1 MTYDNQSQIDQEP
14 ALAAQGTMRVFT
26 HEELLLY
33 NGTNGKPA
41 YVAVNGTVYDVT
53 DDPLW
58 YTLMHFGLSP
68 GQDLSLE
75 FNTCHSNRLFVLDS
89 IIPVGKLEN
98 AEQLIRTS
106 ATTLTSHYV

>member
-1 MTYDNQSQIDQEP
+1 MRYDKQSQIDQKP
-14 ALAAQGTMRVFT
+14 MLAAQGATRVFT
-26 HEELLLY
+26 PKELSLY
-33 NGTNGKPA
+33 NGTNGNLA

-75 FNTCHSNRLFVLDS
+75 FNTCHSNRPFLLNSLV
-89 IIPVGKLEN
+89 PVGILESG
-98 AEQLIRTS
+98 EEYLPEMIITGD
-106 ATTLTSHYV
+106 H

>member
-1 MTYDNQSQIDQEP
+1 MRYENQSEIDQKP
-14 ALAAQGTMRVFT
+14 ALAAQGTTRVFT
-26 HEELLLY
+26 HEELSLY
-33 NGTNGKPA
+33 NGTNGNLA
-41 YVAVNGTVYDVT
+41 YVAVNGAVYDVT

-89 IIPVGKLEN
+89 LIPVGMLEN
-98 AEQLIRTS
+98 GEQPIRTP
-106 ATTLTSHYV
+106 